1 MIEYKSREYCK
12 DTGCLAYK
20 NPKLFGIDDDIT
32 LSDYCNYINEC
43 HAYKFHKW
51 LQKNDYKIVKSKILT
66 EHQEMDSEF
75 EGISEM
81 IEFRPENAPIKVL
94 NNLLDDIKDIA
105 DTNYGKWRDV

>member
-1 MIEYKSREYCK
+1 
-12 DTGCLAYK
+12 
-20 NPKLFGIDDDIT
+20 
-32 LSDYCNYINEC
+32 
-43 HAYKFHKW
+43 
-51 LQKNDYKIVKSKILT
+51 
-66 EHQEMDSEF
+66 MDSEF